1 MADFRNKL
9 SNLLSSQVPDYVLE
23 DHPLFLDFVKAYYQL
38 LESAEIK
45 LTNIGDPDHIQLNS
59 QTGQI
64 NFISLNGTNVSSD
77 DEDDRL
83 LLEDTTYGDF
93 INGEIITGSTS
104 GATTTILIED
114 VDVGA
119 RLFVAHQNKFIEGEL
134 ITGSTSNAQATILK
148 YRANPVQNIQ
158 QLLDYAD
165 VDKTIQGF
173 LSQFRN
179 SFLTS
184 IPDRLDEN
192 VDKRKLIKNIKSLY
206 QSKGTKRASEIFFK
220 LLFNE
225 VAEIRHPKDNVLRL
239 SDGKWDTRLILRCLE
254 VGTSDA
260 SNLIGQTITQADS
273 PTNLA
278 INEAT
283 GIVEDVFKFIIG
295 GTTVTE
301 LVLGNTSVVGTFISD
316 QNITG
321 IDNTDSD
328 VTIKC
333 TLTGIIS
340 DRTMTTDGALYNE
353 DDEITLAAGGTGSS
367 LKVGPV
373 GSGAIQEVIIDDGG
387 TGYVVGDVVNFS
399 TGNATAKVSVVNGGV
414 TLESG
419 TGTGQLVMENE
430 TGKGDPYSG
439 DKVVQESGSGNED
452 ITDVRMIDHG
462 NAYISLPTLTVTSG
476 SGSGA
481 KLLAYGS
488 EIGRALLVN
497 VIESGY
503 NYQASPAPTLTF
515 PTYALLKDISGTYVI
530 GETVSG
536 LGSDGSTV
544 VTAKVVSLDTDTQI
558 LKLSGASG
566 IYGTDVRLTGA
577 AGATGTIVRLEQAE
591 GTVSVS
597 PLVTTDGSYIN
608 EDGWISEN
616 TMKTQDSLLYQDYS
630 YIIKVGRS
638 INEWRDSYIKTLHP
652 AGFYFQG
659 EIAIASQLDLQ
670 IRTITGLN
678 SGTEGILR
686 SALTKIYSQ
695 IIGRRLGTEDD
706 GTSLRANAKATVS
719 ADFDQDTVTQFSK
732 TTRDVTLTRPAI
744 DINYVSRVRRNI
756 TDSSGNVV
764 NVRQAFVYAGPRL
777 GVLDKWANTVFG
789 ITANT
794 SGAQG
799 SSGITFAVLNGIKV
813 QGTRTILDGSNAI
826 FLLTSNEAGR
836 KMKTNFT
843 IPSEIKR
850 IIFGANSFDEDATTF
865 DSDSVTMDVV

>member
-64 NFISLNGTNVSSD
+64 NFLSLNGTNVSGD

-173 LSQFRN
+173 LSKFRN

-260 SNLIGQTITQADS
+260 SNLIGQTITQADN
-273 PTNLA
+273 PTNPA

-328 VTIKC
+328 VTITC

-353 DDEITLAAGGTGSS
+353 DDEIALAAGGTGSS
-367 LKVGPV
+367 LKIGPV

-387 TGYVVGDVVNFS
+387 TGYAVGDVVNFS

-419 TGTGQLVMENE
+419 TGTGQLVLENE

-462 NAYISLPTLTVTSG
+462 NAYISLPALTVTSG
-476 SGSGA
+476 GGSGA

-544 VTAKVVSLDTDTQI
+544 VTAKVVSLDTDTQV

-566 IYGTDVRLTGA
+566 IYGTDVTLTGA

-608 EDGWISEN
+608 EDGWLSEN

-630 YIIKVGRS
+630 YVIKVGRS

-659 EIAIASQLDLQ
+659 EIAIASKLDLQ
-670 IRTITGLN
+670 VRTVTGLN

-695 IIGRRLGTEDD
+695 IIGRRLGTVDD

-732 TTRDVTLTRPAI
+732 TTRDVTLTRQPI

-789 ITANT
+789 KTANA
-794 SGAQG
+794 SGSAG
-799 SSGITFAVLNGIKV
+799 GSGITFAVLNDIKV
-813 QGTRTILDGSNAI
+813 QGTRTSLDGSNAI

-843 IPSEIKR
+843 IPAQYGDYS
-850 IIFGANSFDEDATTF
+850 GNTMDETYTTF
-865 DSDSVTMDVV
+865 DSNSVTMDTA